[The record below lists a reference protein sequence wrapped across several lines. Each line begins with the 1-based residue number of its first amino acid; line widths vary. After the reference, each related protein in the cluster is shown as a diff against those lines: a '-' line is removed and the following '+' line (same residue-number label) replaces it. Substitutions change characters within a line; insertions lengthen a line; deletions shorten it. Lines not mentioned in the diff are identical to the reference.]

1 MAVVTILAAVEP
13 GGYISILK
21 VVPVVLVLLLWTK
34 LLTWA
39 DKDAPAAHLPRE
51 PINIGLLGGLIGAF
65 ALFFLLPVGFLLA
78 FPILLLVMMIEAG
91 AYLAVRHKH
100 VGLGDLKGQFQDW
113 LKNLT
118 KREKKEVVLPNMV
131 TLQGKSGSITPP
143 KQDDPGRAAFD
154 AMQAALSEPL
164 MKGSD
169 QIDVAPSGDGIGVK
183 YYVDGF
189 PYKGATIDRE
199 SGAASIALV
208 KGAAGLEVDQKR
220 KPQRGSV
227 KAIIGGR
234 RLELRVDTA
243 GSTAGEYM
251 RLLADFKNR
260 HAFPIDKIGLSD
272 VQLGSVRELV
282 KDKTGLVIISTPKG
296 QGLTSLMYAVI
307 RAHDAFLEH
316 IHTIER
322 APEVDLEGITQNK
335 LASNATPA
343 EEHKNA
349 AWVISQD
356 PDVIMITKVE
366 GTQTARD
373 LIAFAREKRV
383 YVGMNAASTFDAINA
398 WRKLV
403 GDDRTAS
410 SELKYVI
417 NGRVLRKLCMAC
429 KVGYT
434 PDPATL
440 RKLNLDPNRVK
451 ELFQARTEPLRD
463 PKGHPIPCEFC
474 HDLHFKGR
482 IGVFETF
489 VVDEEG
495 RGAIAN
501 GAQPGPMKAA
511 FRKQKGRY
519 LTEEALG
526 IVERG
531 DTSVQEMLRVLKGA
545 DEGSASAEPGGGA
558 ERGGSPVPGSPPK
571 PGAAPSRTAPQQ
583 QASQQRRPQARPS
596 PKG

>member
-1 MAVVTILAAVEP
+1 MAVVTTILAAVEP
-13 GGYISILK
+13 GGYVSILK
-21 VVPVVLVLLLWTK
+21 VLPLLLILLIWTR
-34 LLTWA
+34 LLTWV

-51 PINIGLLGGLIGAF
+51 IINIGMLGGLIGAF
-65 ALFFLLPVGFLLA
+65 ALFFLLPIGFLLA
-78 FPILLLVMMIEAG
+78 FPILLLVMGIEAG
-91 AYLAVRHKH
+91 IYLAIRHRH
-100 VGLGDLKGQFQDW
+100 VGLGDLNGQFQAW
-113 LKNLT
+113 LKSLT
-118 KREKKEVVLPNMV
+118 ARKEKEIVLPNMV
-131 TLQGKSGSITPP
+131 TLQGKTGSITPP
-143 KQDDPGRAAFD
+143 KSDDPTRPAFD

-164 MKGSD
+164 LKGSD
-169 QIDVAPSGDGIGVK
+169 QIDVAPAGDGIGVQ
-183 YYVDGF
+183 YFVDGYR
-189 PYKGATIDRE
+189 YKGAAIDRE
-199 SGAASIALV
+199 SGNAAISLV

-220 KPQRGSV
+220 KPQRGTV
-227 KAIIGGR
+227 KAIIDGKR
-234 RLELRVDTA
+234 IELRVDTA

-251 RLLADFKNR
+251 RLMADFKNR
-260 HAFPIDKIGLSD
+260 HAFTVDKIGLTD
-272 VQLGSVRELV
+272 AQLGSVRNLV
-282 KDKTGLVIISTPKG
+282 KEEKNGLVLITAPKG

-335 LASNATPA
+335 LAANATAA
-343 EEHKNA
+343 EEHKSA

-356 PDVIMITKVE
+356 PDIIMVTKIE

-383 YVGMNAASTFDAINA
+383 YIGLQAGSTFEAINA

-403 GDDRTAS
+403 GDDRTAA

-474 HDLHFKGR
+474 HDLRFKGR
-482 IGVFETF
+482 LGVFETF
-489 VVDEEG
+489 PVDEEA
-495 RGAIAN
+495 REAIGN
-501 GAQPGPMKAA
+501 GAQPGPMKAV
-511 FRKQKGRY
+511 FRKAKGRY
-519 LTEEALG
+519 LQEEALAL
-526 IVERG
+526 VERG
-531 DTSVQEMLRVLKGA
+531 DTSVQEVLRVLKGGG
-545 DEGSASAEPGGGA
+545 EGSGSSEGGG
-558 ERGGSPVPGSPPK
+558 EPVAAAPPK
-571 PGAAPSRTAPQQ
+571 PGAAPSRSAPP
-583 QASQQRRPQARPS
+583 QQRRPQARPS
-596 PKG
+596 PQG